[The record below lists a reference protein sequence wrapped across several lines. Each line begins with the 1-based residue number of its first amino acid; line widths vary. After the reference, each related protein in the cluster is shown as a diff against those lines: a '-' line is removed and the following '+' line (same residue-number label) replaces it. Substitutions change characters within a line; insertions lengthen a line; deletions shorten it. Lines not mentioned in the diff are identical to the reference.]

1 MQLLWVVPLGLLVG
15 LALGSLGGGGSILT
29 VPALVYLLGQSPA
42 AATTGSL
49 IIVGITSLVGAVPHA
64 RRGNVRL
71 RQGAIFGVL
80 GVVGSYVG
88 ATLASGV
95 PDAAL
100 LSAFSGLMLV
110 VAALMGRRLRRAGAG
125 VSAPPTSVQPVRVVL
140 AATAVGLLT
149 GFFGV
154 GGGFAVVPALVLV
167 LGLPMPVAVG
177 TSLLVI
183 AINSA
188 TALAS
193 RIGSGLEVDW
203 PTIGSFALF
212 AAVGSVLG
220 ARWSARLP
228 QRTLTLAFIAMMV
241 VVGLYMAA
249 TNVPQLVGLL
259 A

>member
-1 MQLLWVVPLGLLVG
+1 MQLAWVVPLGLLVG

-49 IIVGITSLVGAVPHA
+49 IIVGLTSLVGMTHHL

-71 RQGAIFGVL
+71 GQGLTFGVL
-80 GVVGSYVG
+80 GTVGSYAG
-88 ATLASGV
+88 SRLAAGV
-95 PDAAL
+95 PAPWL
-100 LSAFSGLMLV
+100 LSAFSVLMLV
-110 VAALMGRRLRRAGAG
+110 VAVLMGTRLRHRTVHAH
-125 VSAPPTSVQPVRVVL
+125 PLNRSVHPARVVL

-154 GGGFAVVPALVLV
+154 GGGFAVVPALVLA
-167 LGLPMPVAVG
+167 LGLSMPIAIG

-193 RIGSGLEVDW
+193 RIGTGLTVDW
-203 PTIGSFALF
+203 TTIGAF
-212 AAVGSVLG
+212 AAVAAIGSLIG
-220 ARWSARLP
+220 ARVAARLP
-228 QRTLTLAFIAMMV
+228 HRTLTIAFITMLVA
-241 VVGLYMAA
+241 VGLYMAA
-249 TNVPQLVGLL
+249 SNIPHILP
-259 A
+259 